1 MPGPCPSHFGRGA
14 KPLFNHPEQDLSILK
29 ACSSLLLGL
38 IRREDEYEQPSQ
50 QEANSLP
57 WSLPIPF

>member
-14 KPLFNHPEQDLSILK
+14 KPLFNRPEENFSILK

-38 IRREDEYEQPSQ
+38 IRREDGSEGPSQ
-50 QEANSLP
+50 QEASSLS